1 MCVACSISST
11 DMHALT
17 RWWMRH
23 RHGAGAWG
31 GLFVDAPADEWIS
44 LDLETTGMDSKRDHI
59 LSLAAVP
66 VRDGRVLLS
75 ERFER
80 RVHTARTFGIESIR
94 HHRIT
99 PDEAS
104 TGEQITEVVRE
115 FLHWLGGRR
124 LLGYHLGFDLD
135 MLRPHVR
142 ALAGF
147 ELPNPTV
154 DLADAVAAAQRR
166 QRPDAPVNLDLVHIA
181 SRLGVPMI
189 GRHTALGDATT
200 VGLCWVA
207 LQRRRWPA
215 D

>member
-1 MCVACSISST
+1 
-11 DMHALT
+11 MHALS
-17 RWWMRH
+17 RWWMRR
-23 RHGAGAWG
+23 RHGEGEWG
-31 GLFVDAPADEWIS
+31 GLFAPSSADEWVS
-44 LDLETTGMDSKRDHI
+44 LDLETTGIDPARDHI

-66 VRDGRVLLS
+66 VRDGTAWLS

-80 RVHTARTFGIESIR
+80 RVHTARAFGIESIR

-104 TGEQITEVVRE
+104 AGEPVTEVVRE

-124 LLGYHLGFDLD
+124 LLGYNLGFDLD
-135 MLRPHVR
+135 MLAPHVR

-147 ELPNPTV
+147 DLPNPTV

-181 SRLGVPMI
+181 NRLGVPMI

-200 VGLCWVA
+200 VALCWIA
-207 LQRRRWPA
+207 LHRRGWPA

>member
-1 MCVACSISST
+1 
-11 DMHALT
+11 MHALS
-17 RWWMRH
+17 RWWMR
-23 RHGAGAWG
+23 RRYGAGEWA
-31 GLFVDAPADEWIS
+31 GLLAPAPAGEWVS
-44 LDLETTGMDSKRDHI
+44 LDLETTGLDPARDHI

-66 VRDGRVLLS
+66 VRDGRVCLS
-75 ERFER
+75 ESFER
-80 RVHTARTFGIESIR
+80 RVHTARAFGIESIR

-104 TGEQITEVVRE
+104 GGEPVTEVVRE

-124 LLGYHLGFDLD
+124 LLGYNLGFDLD
-135 MLRPHVR
+135 MLSPHVH

-147 ELPNPTV
+147 ELPNPQL

-200 VGLCWVA
+200 VGLCWLA
-207 LQRRRWPA
+207 LQQRGWPTG
-215 D
+215 

>member
-1 MCVACSISST
+1 
-11 DMHALT
+11 MHALQ
-17 RWWMRH
+17 RWWLRR
-23 RHGAGAWG
+23 RHGAGEWG
-31 GLFVDAPADEWIS
+31 GLLAPPPAGEWVS
-44 LDLETTGMDSKRDHI
+44 LDLETTGLDPAREHI

-80 RVHTARTFGIESIR
+80 RVHTARAFGIESIR

-104 TGEQITEVVRE
+104 AGEAVTEVVRQ

-124 LLGYHLGFDLD
+124 LLGYHVGFDLD
-135 MLRPHVR
+135 MLAPHVR

-147 ELPNPTV
+147 DLPNPAL
-154 DLADAVAAAQRR
+154 DLADEVAARQRR
-166 QRPDAPVNLDLVHIA
+166 QRPDAPVNLALEHIA
-181 SRLGVPMI
+181 ARLGVPMI

-200 VGLCWVA
+200 VALCWLA
-207 LQRRRWPA
+207 LQQLGWPSG
-215 D
+215 

>member
-1 MCVACSISST
+1 MNGGGP
-11 DMHALT
+11 LQ
-17 RWWMRH
+17 RWWLRR
-23 RHGAGAWG
+23 RHGDGEWAA
-31 GLFVDAPADEWIS
+31 LLAPAPEGEWVS
-44 LDLETTGMDSKRDHI
+44 LDLETTGLDPASDHI

-66 VRDGRVLLS
+66 VRAGRVLLS

-80 RVHTARTFGIESIR
+80 RIRPDRAFGIESIR

-104 TGEQITEVVRE
+104 AGEPVVEVVRE

-124 LLGYHLGFDLD
+124 LLGYNLGFDLD
-135 MLRPHVR
+135 MLAPHVR

-147 ELPNPTV
+147 DLPNPTV

-181 SRLGVPMI
+181 NRLGVPMI

-200 VGLCWVA
+200 VALCWLA
-207 LQRRRWPA
+207 LHRRGWPA

>member
-1 MCVACSISST
+1 
-11 DMHALT
+11 
-17 RWWMRH
+17 MRR
-23 RHGAGAWG
+23 RHGEGEWG
-31 GLFVDAPADEWIS
+31 GLFAPSSAGEWVS
-44 LDLETTGMDSKRDHI
+44 LDLETTGIDPARDHI

-66 VRDGRVLLS
+66 VRDGTAWLS

-80 RVHTARTFGIESIR
+80 RVHTARAFGIESIR

-104 TGEQITEVVRE
+104 AGEPVVEVVRE

-124 LLGYHLGFDLD
+124 LLGYNLGFDLD
-135 MLRPHVR
+135 MLAPHVR

-147 ELPNPTV
+147 DLPNPTV

-181 SRLGVPMI
+181 NRLGVPMI

-200 VGLCWVA
+200 VALCWLA
-207 LQRRRWPA
+207 LHRRGWPA

>member
-1 MCVACSISST
+1 
-11 DMHALT
+11 MHALS
-17 RWWMRH
+17 RWWMRR
-23 RHGAGAWG
+23 RHGAGEWG
-31 GLFVDAPADEWIS
+31 ALFVPAPAGEWVS
-44 LDLETTGMDSKRDHI
+44 LDLETTGMDPARDHI

-66 VRDGRVLLS
+66 VRSGRVSLS

-80 RVHTARTFGIESIR
+80 RVHTARAFGIESIR

-104 TGEQITEVVRE
+104 GGEQVTEVVRD

-124 LLGYHLGFDLD
+124 LLGYNLGFDLD
-135 MLRPHVR
+135 MLAPHVH
-142 ALAGF
+142 ALTGF
-147 ELPNPTV
+147 DLPNPTV

-200 VGLCWVA
+200 VGLCWLA
-207 LQRRRWPA
+207 LQQRGWRA

>member
-1 MCVACSISST
+1 
-11 DMHALT
+11 MHALS
-17 RWWMRH
+17 RWWMRR
-23 RHGAGAWG
+23 RHGEGEWG
-31 GLFVDAPADEWIS
+31 GLFAPSSAGEWVS
-44 LDLETTGMDSKRDHI
+44 LDLETTGIDPARDHI

-66 VRDGRVLLS
+66 VRDGTAWLS

-80 RVHTARTFGIESIR
+80 RVHTARAFGIESIR

-104 TGEQITEVVRE
+104 AGEPVVEVVRE

-124 LLGYHLGFDLD
+124 LLGYNLGFDLD
-135 MLRPHVR
+135 MLAPHVR

-147 ELPNPTV
+147 DLPNPTV

-181 SRLGVPMI
+181 NRLGVPMI

-200 VGLCWVA
+200 VALCWIA
-207 LQRRRWPA
+207 LRRRGWPA

>member
-1 MCVACSISST
+1 
-11 DMHALT
+11 MHALS
-17 RWWMRH
+17 RWWMRR
-23 RHGAGAWG
+23 RHGEGEWG
-31 GLFVDAPADEWIS
+31 GLFLPSSAGEWVS
-44 LDLETTGMDSKRDHI
+44 LDLETTGIDPARDHI

-66 VRDGRVLLS
+66 VRDGTAWLS

-80 RVHTARTFGIESIR
+80 RVHTGRAFGIESIR

-104 TGEQITEVVRE
+104 AGEPVVEVVRE

-124 LLGYHLGFDLD
+124 LLGYNLGFDLD
-135 MLRPHVR
+135 MLAPHVR

-147 ELPNPTV
+147 DLPNPTV

-181 SRLGVPMI
+181 NRLGVPMI

-200 VGLCWVA
+200 VALCWLA
-207 LQRRRWPA
+207 LHRRGWPA

>member
-1 MCVACSISST
+1 M
-11 DMHALT
+11 D
-17 RWWMRH
+17 
-23 RHGAGAWG
+23 
-31 GLFVDAPADEWIS
+31 PA
-44 LDLETTGMDSKRDHI
+44 RDHI

-66 VRDGRVLLS
+66 VRDGRVVLS

-80 RVHTARTFGIESIR
+80 RVHTARAFGIESIR

-104 TGEQITEVVRE
+104 TGEQITEVVRD
-115 FLHWLGGRR
+115 FLHWLGSRR
-124 LLGYHLGFDLD
+124 LLGYNLGFDLD
-135 MLRPHVR
+135 MLSPHVR

-147 ELPNPTV
+147 DLPNPTV
-154 DLADAVAAAQRR
+154 DLADDVAARQRR
-166 QRPDAPVNLDLVHIA
+166 QRPDAPVNLDLAHIA

-207 LQRRRWPA
+207 LRARGWPA

>member
-1 MCVACSISST
+1 
-11 DMHALT
+11 MHALS
-17 RWWMRH
+17 RWWMRR
-23 RHGAGAWG
+23 RHGEGEWG
-31 GLFVDAPADEWIS
+31 GLFAPSSADEWVS
-44 LDLETTGMDSKRDHI
+44 LDLETTGIDPARDHI

-66 VRDGRVLLS
+66 VRDGTAWLS

-80 RVHTARTFGIESIR
+80 RVHTARAFGIESIR

-104 TGEQITEVVRE
+104 AGEPVTEVVRE

-124 LLGYHLGFDLD
+124 LLGYNLGFDLD
-135 MLRPHVR
+135 MLAPHVR
-142 ALAGF
+142 ALTGF
-147 ELPNPTV
+147 DLPNPTV

-181 SRLGVPMI
+181 NRLGVPMI

-200 VGLCWVA
+200 VALCWLA
-207 LQRRRWPA
+207 LHRRGWPA

>member
-1 MCVACSISST
+1 
-11 DMHALT
+11 MHALS
-17 RWWMRH
+17 RWWMRR
-23 RHGAGAWG
+23 RHGEGEWG
-31 GLFVDAPADEWIS
+31 GLFAPSSAGEWVS
-44 LDLETTGMDSKRDHI
+44 LDLETTGIDPARDHI

-66 VRDGRVLLS
+66 VREGTAWLS

-80 RVHTARTFGIESIR
+80 RVHTARAFGIESIR

-104 TGEQITEVVRE
+104 AGEPVVEVVRE

-124 LLGYHLGFDLD
+124 LLGYNLGFDLD
-135 MLRPHVR
+135 MLAPHVR
-142 ALAGF
+142 ALTGF
-147 ELPNPTV
+147 DPPNPTV

-181 SRLGVPMI
+181 NRLGVPMI

-200 VGLCWVA
+200 VALCWLA
-207 LQRRRWPA
+207 LHRRGWPA

>member
-1 MCVACSISST
+1 
-11 DMHALT
+11 MHALS
-17 RWWMRH
+17 RWWMRR
-23 RHGAGAWG
+23 RHGEGEWG
-31 GLFVDAPADEWIS
+31 GLFAPSSAGEWVS
-44 LDLETTGMDSKRDHI
+44 LDLETTGIDPARDHI

-66 VRDGRVLLS
+66 VRDGTAWLS

-80 RVHTARTFGIESIR
+80 RVHTARAFGIESIR

-104 TGEQITEVVRE
+104 AGEPVVEVVRE

-124 LLGYHLGFDLD
+124 LLGYNLGFDLD
-135 MLRPHVR
+135 MLAPHVR

-147 ELPNPTV
+147 DLPNPTV

-181 SRLGVPMI
+181 NRLGVPMI

-200 VGLCWVA
+200 VALCWLA
-207 LQRRRWPA
+207 LHRRGWPA

>member
-1 MCVACSISST
+1 
-11 DMHALT
+11 MHALS
-17 RWWMRH
+17 RWWMRR
-23 RHGAGAWG
+23 RHGAGEWG
-31 GLFVDAPADEWIS
+31 ALLSPATADEWIS
-44 LDLETTGMDSKRDHI
+44 LDLETTGMDPVRDHI
-59 LSLAAVP
+59 LCLAAVP
-66 VRDGRVLLS
+66 VRDGRACLS

-80 RVHTARTFGIESIR
+80 RVHTARAFGIESIR

-104 TGEQITEVVRE
+104 TGEPVAEVVRE

-124 LLGYHLGFDLD
+124 LLGYNLGFDVD
-135 MLRPHVR
+135 MLAPHVR

-147 ELPNPTV
+147 DLPNPRV
-154 DLADAVAAAQRR
+154 DLADAVAAAQRH
-166 QRPDAPVNLDLVHIA
+166 QRPDAPVNLDLMHIA

-200 VGLCWVA
+200 VALCWLA
-207 LQRRRWPA
+207 LQRRGWPA

>member
-1 MCVACSISST
+1 
-11 DMHALT
+11 
-17 RWWMRH
+17 MRR
-23 RHGAGAWG
+23 RHGEGEWG
-31 GLFVDAPADEWIS
+31 GLFAPSSAGEWVS
-44 LDLETTGMDSKRDHI
+44 LDLETTGIDPARDHI

-66 VRDGRVLLS
+66 VRDGTAWLS

-80 RVHTARTFGIESIR
+80 RVHTARAFGIESIR

-104 TGEQITEVVRE
+104 AGEPVTDVVRD

-124 LLGYHLGFDLD
+124 LLGYNLGFDLD
-135 MLRPHVR
+135 MLAPHVR
-142 ALAGF
+142 ALTRF
-147 ELPNPTV
+147 DLPNPTV

-181 SRLGVPMI
+181 ERLGVPMI

-200 VGLCWVA
+200 VGLCWLA
-207 LQRRRWPA
+207 LQKRGWPGG
-215 D
+215 

>member
-1 MCVACSISST
+1 
-11 DMHALT
+11 MHGLS
-17 RWWMRH
+17 RWWLRR
-23 RHGAGAWG
+23 RHGAGEWA
-31 GLFVDAPADEWIS
+31 GLFALAPADEWVS
-44 LDLETTGMDSKRDHI
+44 LDLETTGIDPARDHI

-66 VRDGRVLLS
+66 VRDGTAWLS

-80 RVHTARTFGIESIR
+80 RVHTARAFGIESIR

-104 TGEQITEVVRE
+104 AGEPVTEVVRE

-124 LLGYHLGFDLD
+124 LLGYNLGFDLD
-135 MLRPHVR
+135 MLAPHVR

-147 ELPNPTV
+147 DLPNPTV

-181 SRLGVPMI
+181 NRLGVPMI

-200 VGLCWVA
+200 VALCWIA
-207 LQRRRWPA
+207 LRRRGWPA

>member
-1 MCVACSISST
+1 
-11 DMHALT
+11 
-17 RWWMRH
+17 MRR
-23 RHGAGAWG
+23 RHGEGEWG
-31 GLFVDAPADEWIS
+31 GLFAPSSAGEWVS
-44 LDLETTGMDSKRDHI
+44 LDLETTGIDPARDHI

-66 VRDGRVLLS
+66 VRDGTAWLS

-80 RVHTARTFGIESIR
+80 RVHTARAFGIESIR

-104 TGEQITEVVRE
+104 AGEPVVEVVRE

-124 LLGYHLGFDLD
+124 LLGYNLGFDLD
-135 MLRPHVR
+135 MLAPHVR
-142 ALAGF
+142 ALTGF
-147 ELPNPTV
+147 DPPNPTV

-181 SRLGVPMI
+181 NRLGVPMI

-200 VGLCWVA
+200 VALCWLA
-207 LQRRRWPA
+207 LHRRGWPA

>member
-1 MCVACSISST
+1 
-11 DMHALT
+11 MHALS
-17 RWWMRH
+17 RWWMRR
-23 RHGAGAWG
+23 RHGAGEWG
-31 GLFVDAPADEWIS
+31 GLFAPAPEGEWVS
-44 LDLETTGMDSKRDHI
+44 LDLETTGLDPARDHI

-80 RVHTARTFGIESIR
+80 RVHTARAFGIESIR

-104 TGEQITEVVRE
+104 TGEQVTDVVRE
-115 FLHWLGGRR
+115 LLHWLGPRR

-147 ELPNPTV
+147 ELPNPTT
-154 DLADAVAAAQRR
+154 DLADDVAARQRA

-181 SRLGVPMI
+181 NRLGVPMI

-200 VGLCWVA
+200 VALCWIA
-207 LQRRRWPA
+207 LHRRGWPA

>member
-1 MCVACSISST
+1 
-11 DMHALT
+11 MHALS
-17 RWWMRH
+17 RWWMRR
-23 RHGAGAWG
+23 RHGEGEWG
-31 GLFVDAPADEWIS
+31 GLFAPSSAGEWVS
-44 LDLETTGMDSKRDHI
+44 LDLETTGIDPARDHI

-66 VRDGRVLLS
+66 VREGTAWLS

-80 RVHTARTFGIESIR
+80 RVHTARAFGIESIR

-104 TGEQITEVVRE
+104 AGEPVVEVVRE

-124 LLGYHLGFDLD
+124 LLGYNLGFDLD
-135 MLRPHVR
+135 MLAPHVR

-147 ELPNPTV
+147 DLPNPTV

-181 SRLGVPMI
+181 NRLGVPMI

-200 VGLCWVA
+200 VALCWLA
-207 LQRRRWPA
+207 LHRRGWPA